1 MCRGG
6 HSVTSWIRGE
16 DSYHTCDQTLWAV
29 SQTKHTGQKR
39 KSAIR
44 ILYFCFL
51 LVENPETH
59 FLSFSAMRKC
69 VPLQYISQQTI
80 LQQTYFIRFIKEM
93 KVNLHKYHY
102 PWVFSLDHL
111 EAYPLQLFN
120 SFCTDSACPGWG
132 YMGPLLS
139 LEFCHFTWILGLT
152 DSGLP
157 YGHILLQPLSAC
169 RNWVN
174 IFILKVS
181 HFARTL
187 KLILV
192 LCSKVIFSKSVIQ
205 YVSHKD
211 THQNLVSSS
220 RKDKLE

>member
-1 MCRGG
+1 M
-6 HSVTSWIRGE
+6 WINIMGCV
-16 DSYHTCDQTLWAV
+16 SDQTYRAKKKIGHKHSILLFPACGKSWDPI
-29 SQTKHTGQKR
+29 SQ
-39 KSAIR
+39 
-44 ILYFCFL
+44 L
-51 LVENPETH
+51 LCHEKM
-59 FLSFSAMRKC
+59 F
-69 VPLQYISQQTI
+69 PLQYISQETI
-80 LQQTYFIRFIKEM
+80 LQQTYFIRFVKEM

-111 EAYPLQLFN
+111 EAYPLLLFN

-132 YMGPLLS
+132 YMGLLLS

-152 DSGLP
+152 DPGLS
-157 YGHILLQPLSAC
+157 YGHILLQPLSVC

-192 LCSKVIFSKSVIQ
+192 FCSKVIFSKAVIQ